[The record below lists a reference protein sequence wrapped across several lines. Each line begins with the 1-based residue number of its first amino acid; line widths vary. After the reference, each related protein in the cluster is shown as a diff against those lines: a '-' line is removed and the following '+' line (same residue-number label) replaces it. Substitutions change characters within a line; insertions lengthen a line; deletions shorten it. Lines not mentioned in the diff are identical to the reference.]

1 MVPRDS
7 HVSWLSCS
15 LDRNDIGAEGGR
27 VIGEMLKVNK
37 TLVSI
42 K

>member
-15 LDRNDIGAEGGR
+15 LRGNNIGDEMKRLLKEDKR
-27 VIGEMLKVNK
+27 VEM
-37 TLVSI
+37 
-42 K
+42 